1 MQKIP
6 IPKYPYLYLPSNL
19 VGRID
24 TSNAKPWTLE
34 DVGYLNQISE
44 HERETKEYED
54 DFIRVKHLLIYN
66 IAKTIKDDS
75 DVFNYFNNPEK
86 LNELLQFFLNKETNK
101 YIICRQFLM
110 HILRI
115 KEFNYNIRETF
126 RFHIISQNVPKL
138 QQALEELNPNL
149 FKEFSKTCF

>member
-1 MQKIP
+1 M
-6 IPKYPYLYLPSNL
+6 
-19 VGRID
+19 
-24 TSNAKPWTLE
+24 
-34 DVGYLNQISE
+34 
-44 HERETKEYED
+44 
-54 DFIRVKHLLIYN
+54 KHLLIYN